1 MVAILLFLAIT
12 FSPFQAT
19 RAQAAASGPVGLAS
33 GPSAGLA
40 PGPSAGLAPGP
51 SAGLAPGP
59 SGPDC
64 TTLLLGM
71 ADCLSYVQLGSNL
84 TKPDKPCC
92 PELKSLVDNS
102 PICLCELLANSD
114 TSGFQIDINR
124 ATKLPSVCKVDTP
137 PPSTCALLGIPVG
150 VPTSSEGP
158 SPSSGLSPAGSSPGK
173 NSGNRAS
180 SATTASIVAVLVGFA
195 ITFSSTIFF

>member
-12 FSPFQAT
+12 ISPFQAT
-19 RAQAAASGPVGLAS
+19 RAQGPTSGPVGSAS
-33 GPSAGLA
+33 
-40 PGPSAGLAPGP
+40 GPSAGLAPGP

-64 TTLLLGM
+64 MTLLLGM
-71 ADCLSYVQLGSNL
+71 ADCLSYVQIGSNL

-92 PELKSLVDNS
+92 PELKSLVDTN

-114 TSGFQIDINR
+114 SSGFQIDINR

-158 SPSSGLSPAGSSPGK
+158 SPSSGLSPAGSSTALSPGK

-180 SATTASIVAVLVGFA
+180 SATTASIVAVLVGGFA